1 MTALHSLWP
10 LAGIAIVVIG
20 FGLRANPLAVV
31 VLAAFGSGL
40 GAGLS
45 VAEVVAALGK
55 AFNQNRYVSVPWLAL
70 PVIGLMERA
79 GLQEQARRVIA
90 SARAATASRILILYL
105 ALRQITAALGLTQ
118 IAGHAQTVRPLL
130 APMAEAAAE
139 RDNPAITEDER
150 NKVKAMAAAT
160 DNVGI
165 FFGEDIFIAIASIL
179 LIKGFLEGAGII
191 VQPLQ
196 LSVWAIPTAIAAF
209 AIHSWRLWRMGR
221 ASGTAG

>member
-1 MTALHSLWP
+1 MWP

-20 FGLRANPLAVV
+20 FALRANPLGVV
-31 VLAAFGSGL
+31 VAAAFGSGL

-45 VAEVVAALGK
+45 LPEVVAALGK
-55 AFNQNRYVSVPWLAL
+55 AFHQNRYVSVPWLAL

-79 GLQEQARRVIA
+79 GLQEQAAALISRTK
-90 SARAATASRILILYL
+90 AATTSRILLIYL
-105 ALRQITAALGLTQ
+105 GFRQITAALGLTQ

-130 APMAEAAAE
+130 APMTEAAAE
-139 RDNPAITEDER
+139 RDNPAITLDGR

-165 FFGEDIFIAIASIL
+165 FFGEDIFLAIASIL
-179 LIKGFLEGAGII
+179 LIKGFLESAGII

-196 LSVWAIPTAIAAF
+196 LSVWAIPTALAAF
-209 AIHSWRLWRMGR
+209 AVHGGRLLRMKP
-221 ASGTAG
+221 

>member
-1 MTALHSLWP
+1 MTTLPSLWP

-20 FGLRANPLAVV
+20 FAVRANPLAVV
-31 VLAAFGSGL
+31 VAAAFGSGL

-45 VAEVVAALGK
+45 APEVVAALGK
-55 AFNQNRYVSVPWLAL
+55 AFHQNRYVSVPWLAL

-79 GLQEQARRVIA
+79 GLQEQA
-90 SARAATASRILILYL
+90 AALISRTKTATTTRILLIYL
-105 ALRQITAALGLTQ
+105 GFRQITSALGLTQ

-139 RDNPAITEDER
+139 RDNPAISADER

-165 FFGEDIFIAIASIL
+165 FFGEDIFLAVASIL
-179 LIKGFLEGAGII
+179 LIKGFLESAGII

-196 LSVWAIPTAIAAF
+196 LSVWAIPTALAAF
-209 AIHSWRLWRMGR
+209 AVHGGRLWRMR
-221 ASGTAG
+221 P

>member
-1 MTALHSLWP
+1 

-20 FGLRANPLAVV
+20 FALRANPLAVV
-31 VLAAFGSGL
+31 VAAAFGSGL

-45 VAEVVAALGK
+45 IPEVVVALGK
-55 AFNQNRYVSVPWLAL
+55 AFHQNRYVSVPWLAL

-79 GLQEQARRVIA
+79 GLQEQAAALISRTK
-90 SARAATASRILILYL
+90 AATTSRILLIYL
-105 ALRQITAALGLTQ
+105 AFRQITAALGLTQ

-130 APMAEAAAE
+130 APMTEAAAE

-165 FFGEDIFIAIASIL
+165 FFGEDIFLAIASIL
-179 LIKGFLEGAGII
+179 LIKGFLESAGII

-196 LSVWAIPTAIAAF
+196 LSVWAIPTALAAF
-209 AIHSWRLWRMGR
+209 AVHGGRLLRMKP
-221 ASGTAG
+221 

>member
-1 MTALHSLWP
+1 MWP

-31 VLAAFGSGL
+31 VAAAFGSGL
-40 GAGLS
+40 GAGLNI
-45 VAEVVAALGK
+45 AEVIAALGK
-55 AFNQNRYVSVPWLAL
+55 AFNQNRYVSVPWLVL

-79 GLQEQARRVIA
+79 GLQEQARAVIA
-90 SARAATASRILILYL
+90 RTRNATTSRILLIYL

-118 IAGHAQTVRPLL
+118 VAGHVQTVRPLI
-130 APMAEAAAE
+130 APMAEAAAM
-139 RDNPAITEDER
+139 RDDPAITLESRD
-150 NKVKAMAAAT
+150 KIKAMSAAT
-160 DNVGI
+160 DNIGL

-196 LSVWAIPTAIAAF
+196 LSVWAIPTALAAF
-209 AIHSWRLWRMGR
+209 AVHGLRLWRLK
-221 ASGTAG
+221 